1 MVGVYQVHK
10 SFGTVQAVRGISF
23 ELQPGQIAGLLG
35 PNGAGKS
42 TTIRMIAGYLLPDA
56 GKVLVAGFDTASHPV
71 IARQSLGYLP
81 EHTPL
86 YTEMRVGEYL
96 LYRAK
101 LYRVPA
107 DVRKRS
113 VDWAATRCWLGDVL
127 KRRIGVL
134 SKGYRQRVGL
144 AAALLH
150 NPKVLILDEPTNG
163 LDPSQIRETRQLV
176 RELATDRTMLICSH
190 ILPEVE
196 RLCHRV
202 LIIAGGQLR
211 ADGSPAELTRAGGSR
226 YFLQAREARVG
237 DAERITKLWATL
249 PFVAEVSSK
258 PAGDKPTQSV
268 GWLEW
273 TILARPGSPDLREQI
288 AAAAQQQGILL
299 RELRAQ
305 APTLEGVFMDIM
317 EKSGEPVKDSDQAP
331 PHTTPPKEAH
341 P

>member
-10 SFGTVQAVRGISF
+10 AFGNVQAVRGLSF

-35 PNGAGKS
+35 PNGAGKT

-56 GKVLVAGFDTASHPV
+56 GKVLVAGYDTAAHPA
-71 IARQSLGYLP
+71 IARSSLGYLP

-96 LYRAK
+96 NYRAK
-101 LYRVPA
+101 LFRVPRE
-107 DVRKRS
+107 VRRRA
-113 VDWAATRCWLGDVL
+113 VDWAATRCWLGDVV
-127 KRRIGVL
+127 KRRIGTL

-144 AAALLH
+144 AGALLH

-163 LDPSQIRETRQLV
+163 LDPTQIRETRQLI

-211 ADGSPAELTRAGGSR
+211 ADGSPQELTKSGGSR
-226 YFLQAREARVG
+226 YFVQAREARVG

-249 PFVAEVSSK
+249 PFVGEVTSR
-258 PAGDKPTQSV
+258 PAGDRPTQSV
-268 GWLEW
+268 GWIEW
-273 TILARPGSPDLREQI
+273 TIVARPGSPDLREQI
-288 AAAAQQQGILL
+288 AAAAQQQGVLL

-317 EKSGEPVKDSDQAP
+317 DKAGEVTEDARELGA
-331 PHTTPPKEAH
+331 KEAAA
-341 P
+341 